1 MKTCICNK
9 CGKEIGINVQK
20 EIIDPNIE
28 DKVVDQFFICPRCGA
43 RYTVCICDNY
53 MRKRIAARK
62 FLTKSKYNRK
72 RDEQLVKE
80 MQEHFKELKVKYNRE

>member
-9 CGKEIGINVQK
+9 CNTDIQINIQETV
-20 EIIDPNIE
+20 IDFAVE
-28 DKVVDQFFICPRCGA
+28 DKVVSQFFICPRCGA
-43 RYTVCICDNY
+43 RYTICIYDNY

-62 FLTKSKYNRK
+62 LLTKSKYNRK

-80 MQEHFKELKVKYNRE
+80 MQDHFKELKVKYNQE